1 MCRSQ
6 HIKMHSRTHVK
17 MTSLPTSEKAR
28 PRIHCEIVRLLL
40 LYLLALC
47 PKVEGAL
54 TAYPTPPNAVRSSVF
69 TLMISGTEVPVLKHM
84 DYHYAHFSFSGLVE
98 VKVRVKDSVTT
109 HQIRPA
115 SLGIKGKA
123 SGGEVTFSITQAEEV
138 ESTPRYLV
146 VQIDDHEK
154 LVLLGDPPEPD
165 APPSSGDG
173 IFHVV
178 NQFGADASGA
188 SYTQPALQEAIDVAS
203 SFGTPA
209 RPGLVYVPPG
219 IYQVR
224 SDLVVKDNVDFYLAP
239 GAVLKAD
246 DNIRNYDIKG
256 SGTIGPVLTINGGSN
271 VTIRGRGE
279 VDASGIALM
288 DLLSQKPSV
297 FLTQTKAHPRRRI
310 IQSSDEEP
318 SKNVRIE
325 GIVVKDATGWS
336 VELVRIDGVVV
347 QNVKVLNHKDIQWK
361 IQNDGINATS
371 SSNVLVNQC
380 FVMTIDDA
388 MCAKAS
394 YERAGLME
402 NVVFANN
409 VIWTW
414 SAGVKAGMQ
423 NNHPMN
429 GVVFRNIDVIH
440 CRRALGVDAKTS
452 QDIGKE
458 IPIENVKFQDI
469 RVDEMEGHWFSSKR
483 DAVEFLLED
492 APAHRIEIRNLTLPT
507 RLPIRCG
514 PNYPAKGVTFHDL
527 VMGGVVITDVSQI
540 ALEGKQ
546 VIENLTFSAD
556 GSNPTDESGL
566 PQ

>member
-1 MCRSQ
+1 
-6 HIKMHSRTHVK
+6 
-17 MTSLPTSEKAR
+17 
-28 PRIHCEIVRLLL
+28 
-40 LYLLALC
+40 
-47 PKVEGAL
+47 
-54 TAYPTPPNAVRSSVF
+54 
-69 TLMISGTEVPVLKHM
+69 MISGTEVPVLKHM

>member
-1 MCRSQ
+1 
-6 HIKMHSRTHVK
+6 
-17 MTSLPTSEKAR
+17 MTSLSTSEEAR

-40 LYLLALC
+40 LCLLALC

-54 TAYPTPPNAVRSSVF
+54 TAYPTPPNAVKSSVF
-69 TLMISGTEVPVLKHM
+69 SLMISGTEVPVMKHL
-84 DYHYAHFSFSGLVE
+84 DYHYAHFSFSGSVE
-98 VKVRVKDSVTT
+98 VKVRSKDPVMT

-123 SGGEVTFSITQAEEV
+123 SGREVTFSMTQAEGV

-146 VQIDDHEK
+146 VQMDDHEK
-154 LVLLGDPPEPD
+154 LVLLGDPPESD

-178 NQFGADASGA
+178 KQFGADASGA
-188 SYTQPALQEAIDVAS
+188 SYTQPALQEAIDAAS
-203 SFGTPA
+203 SFGTPSQ
-209 RPGLVYVPPG
+209 PGVVYVPPG

-224 SDLVVKDNVDFYLAP
+224 SDLVVKGNVDFYLAP

-246 DNIRNYDIKG
+246 DNIRHYDIEG

-288 DLLSQKPSV
+288 DLLSQKPPV

-380 FVMTIDDA
+380 FVMTVDDA

-429 GVVFRNIDVIH
+429 GVVFRNMDVIH

-492 APAHRIEIRNLTLPT
+492 APAHGIEIRNLTLPT

-546 VIENLTFSAD
+546 LIENLTFSAD